1 MANTVA
7 EQAAEKAKALKAAKS
22 SSNGSKSAATAT
34 KKEKKA
40 AKKAAAPKKEKE
52 VVDYSASVSLLH
64 DLQKQVGKFDAENKA
79 HESAMVSAVRKW
91 KHSDSTLQLFMY
103 FKLNATQAAIR
114 EAFRKANNV
123 EQYRSMSI
131 WGDEGQLKVKLNSF
145 LKKIGF

>member
-1 MANTVA
+1 MASTIA
-7 EQAAEKAKALKAAKS
+7 EQAAAKAKQLKAAKS
-22 SSNGSKSAATAT
+22 SSNGNKKEAVTKKAT
-34 KKEKKA
+34 KKAGA
-40 AKKAAAPKKEKE
+40 AKKEKE

-64 DLQKQVGKFDAENKA
+64 DLQKKVSKFDSENKA
-79 HESAMVSAVRKW
+79 HESAMVSAVKNW

-131 WGDEGQLKVKLNSF
+131 WGDDGDLRTKLNTF